1 MSLRVDERKSEHASD
16 DLIQQLLRDILSGLK
31 KKMVQPVL
39 EENQKIAG
47 RLEALKAED
56 QALLKELKER
66 LEALENKVQQ
76 IPLVILAAL
85 RDAISQAGGGSL
97 DDR

>member
-1 MSLRVDERKSEHASD
+1 MSLRVDEQKSEHAGD

-85 RDAISQAGGGSL
+85 RDAISQTGGGSL

>member
-1 MSLRVDERKSEHASD
+1 MDERKSEHASD

-85 RDAISQAGGGSL
+85 RDAISQIGRAHV
-97 DDR
+97 